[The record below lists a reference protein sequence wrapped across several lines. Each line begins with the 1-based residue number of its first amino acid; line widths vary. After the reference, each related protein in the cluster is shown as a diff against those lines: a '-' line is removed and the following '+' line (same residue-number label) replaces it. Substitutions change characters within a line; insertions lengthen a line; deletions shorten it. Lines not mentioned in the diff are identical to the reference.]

1 MKKNGKA
8 KTFKIVDAGMN
19 DLIRPALYQGYHEI
33 IPVREYPS
41 ESCVTADVVGPICE
55 SGDFLAQNRDMPDV
69 RQENSWPYYPP
80 EPMVFH
86 VFQLQ
91 FTAYGGRSP
100 GGRGPMERH
109 SQPSKLGRPHPGRIH
124 SGITPPSR
132 PSLEC
137 PSNDKTKEGHFL
149 FNRTEWKTRQD
160 FSSPPSHAELLSG
173 DAARYCRT
181 DSGGPVRPQVT
192 MSRT

>member
-1 MKKNGKA
+1 MKLSRSENTPPDPA
-8 KTFKIVDAGMN
+8 SQRMSWVPSVNPETSSPKTGTCRTCA
-19 DLIRPALYQGYHEI
+19 R
-33 IPVREYPS
+33 
-41 ESCVTADVVGPICE
+41 
-55 SGDFLAQNRDMPDV
+55 
-69 RQENSWPYYPP
+69 ENSWPYCPP

-109 SQPSKLGRPHPGRIH
+109 SQPPELGRPHPGRIH

-137 PSNDKTKEGHFL
+137 PSSDKTKEGHFL
-149 FNRTEWKTRQD
+149 STVLNGNKAE
-160 FSSPPSHAELLSG
+160 FSSPPSHAELLSE
-173 DAARYCRT
+173 DAACYCRT

-192 MSRT
+192 MIRT